1 MVSQTFFFNGP
12 YDETM
17 TLLIEARNYIAF
29 HDAAEHRKLSPQVR
43 LQISYESM
51 RVTSRLTQVMAW
63 LLAQKAVHAGEI
75 TKAKGASADFALSGG
90 EVCSDGA
97 GPDNE
102 DLPVGLR
109 SLLERSHRLYMRVER
124 LDRMVGEEV
133 RREAEANG
141 GLSVMDEDKA
151 NEDTAAGV

>member
-1 MVSQTFFFNGP
+1 MGSPTFFNGP

-17 TLLIEARNYIAF
+17 ALLIEARNYIAYHEAF
-29 HDAAEHRKLSPQVR
+29 DQQNLPPHIR

-75 TKAKGASADFALSGG
+75 SREQGASEEFALSGG
-90 EVCSDGA
+90 EICTDPS

-102 DLPVGLR
+102 GLPAGLR
-109 SLLERSHRLYMRVER
+109 SLLERSHKLYMRVAR
-124 LDRMVGEEV
+124 LDQMVRMEV
-133 RREAEANG
+133 LSEA
-141 GLSVMDEDKA
+141 V
-151 NEDTAAGV
+151 

>member
-1 MVSQTFFFNGP
+1 MIAPATFFNGT

-17 TLLIEARNYIAF
+17 SLLVEARNYIAYYEAGD
-29 HDAAEHRKLSPQVR
+29 HHKLPPHVR

-75 TKAKGASADFALSGG
+75 SQETAASEEFALSGG
-90 EVCSDGA
+90 EICSDPS

-102 DLPVGLR
+102 DLPSGLR
-109 SLLERSHRLYMRVER
+109 SLLSRSHRLYMRIHR
-124 LDRMVGEEV
+124 LDEQF
-133 RREAEANG
+133 RERVAEAAVG
-141 GLSVMDEDKA
+141 
-151 NEDTAAGV
+151 

>member
-1 MVSQTFFFNGP
+1 MGQMAAGGVTTVMASHTFFFNGP

-17 TLLIEARNYIAF
+17 ALLIEARNYITY
-29 HDAAEHRKLSPQVR
+29 HDASEHRKLSPHVR

-75 TKAKGASADFALSGG
+75 TQEQAARGDFSLSGG
-90 EVCSDGA
+90 DICTDPS

-102 DLPVGLR
+102 ALPAGLR

-124 LDRMVGEEV
+124 LDMMVQNGVQRAAEV
-133 RREAEANG
+133 AVG
-141 GLSVMDEDKA
+141 
-151 NEDTAAGV
+151 

>member
-1 MVSQTFFFNGP
+1 MVSHTFFFNGP

-17 TLLIEARNYIAF
+17 TLLIEARNYITF
-29 HDAAEHRKLSPQVR
+29 HDAAEHRKMSPQVR

-75 TKAKGASADFALSGG
+75 TKAQGASVDYALSGG

-97 GPDNE
+97 GPENE
-102 DLPVGLR
+102 DLPAGLR

-124 LDRMVGEEV
+124 LDRMVSEEV

-141 GLSVMDEDKA
+141 APDADGGVDGGA
-151 NEDTAAGV
+151 AAGG

>member
-1 MVSQTFFFNGP
+1 MIASATFFNGT

-17 TLLIEARNYIAF
+17 ALLIEARNYIAY
-29 HDAAEHRKLSPQVR
+29 HESGDHRKLAPHVR

-75 TKAKGASADFALSGG
+75 SQEVAASEEFALSGG
-90 EVCSDGA
+90 EICSDPS

-102 DLPVGLR
+102 DLPSGLR
-109 SLLERSHRLYMRVER
+109 SLLERSHRLYMRVHR
-124 LDRMVGEEV
+124 LDEQFRVRVAALAVG
-133 RREAEANG
+133 
-141 GLSVMDEDKA
+141 
-151 NEDTAAGV
+151 